1 MQTARKVCRVLNLAE
16 AVVAAVR
23 HRRRYV
29 EHHVVAQ
36 VRLFLELLDVVSIR
50 LGEYLPVDVAQ
61 LIARIVRPVLGKF
74 DRKAVVRALMKARH
88 EAFDNQAGAQL
99 HVVESRYGN
108 GVEKAEGGRTGCHE
122 EPAILGRAP
131 VERVTIR
138 RFLLIFSADVAAGLA
153 LSAID
158 RRQPNILSPLFAQM
172 DRVKAQ
178 LLDKSD
184 LDRMLDRMAHQIVE
198 AFDPAVDDAS
208 RLALIG
214 MQTRGVY
221 LAQRLHD
228 RILAT
233 DGIDLPMGVLDATMY
248 RDDFRR
254 RLRQPEIRVTRIP
267 FDITD
272 RHLVLVDDVLYTG
285 RTARAAL
292 DALMDLGRPA
302 SIRLLAVVDR
312 GQRELPIRADIVGR
326 FVPTLPGEEVRVR
339 LGEID
344 NSEGVWLVD
353 PQADDSSDPDN
364 EMKSQE

>member
-1 MQTARKVCRVLNLAE
+1 M
-16 AVVAAVR
+16 
-23 HRRRYV
+23 
-29 EHHVVAQ
+29 
-36 VRLFLELLDVVSIR
+36 
-50 LGEYLPVDVAQ
+50 
-61 LIARIVRPVLGKF
+61 
-74 DRKAVVRALMKARH
+74 
-88 EAFDNQAGAQL
+88 
-99 HVVESRYGN
+99 
-108 GVEKAEGGRTGCHE
+108 
-122 EPAILGRAP
+122 
-131 VERVTIR
+131 TIR

-153 LSAID
+153 PAAIG

-344 NSEGVWLVD
+344 NREGVWLVD